1 MVDTF
6 LEWPGLIIREDEAS
20 LNPRPPDREECAS
33 CGVVG
38 CARAAG
44 REAMASSFSAAI
56 ESCPVEITLALVAD
70 AYTFRR
76 GDPVCCVEGIEPPRL
91 PILRRL
97 WRRLTRWRQ
106 SRYEVDSVQV
116 AAGKL
121 GLVRMRWSWRRWRW
135 ERA

>member
-1 MVDTF
+1 M
-6 LEWPGLIIREDEAS
+6 E
-20 LNPRPPDREECAS
+20 
-33 CGVVG
+33 
-38 CARAAG
+38 
-44 REAMASSFSAAI
+44 
-56 ESCPVEITLALVAD
+56 PVEITIASPTD

-76 GDPVCCVEGIEPPRL
+76 GDPVCCVEGIEPPPRV

-97 WRRLTRWRQ
+97 WRRLTWWRQ
-106 SRYEVDSVQV
+106 TRYEVDSVQV